1 METLPG
7 PFLVDN
13 MKDEASN
20 SFGAFPERLYIILDG
35 KIVYQVLK
43 IKEMTF
49 IIQLWWNL
57 GWCWTHGLSSWWS
70 QWLAWKLFF
79 RWIKTLES
87 SSHWETCFIFY
98 KTFQWFECWMMTFH
112 EIILKCLMEIKTY
125 FIDQF

>member
-49 IIQLWWNL
+49 IIQ
-57 GWCWTHGLSSWWS
+57 
-70 QWLAWKLFF
+70 F
-79 RWIKTLES
+79 
-87 SSHWETCFIFY
+87 
-98 KTFQWFECWMMTFH
+98 
-112 EIILKCLMEIKTY
+112 
-125 FIDQF
+125 